1 LDGKAVNTQALREL
15 DSVLHIDELQK
26 VCNILRSWRLKFA
39 LPYTVMAEL
48 TVVSLS
54 IG

>member
-1 LDGKAVNTQALREL
+1 MDRKAVNTQALREL

-26 VCNILRSWRLKFA
+26 ICYILRSWRLKLAF
-39 LPYTVMAEL
+39 PYAVMAEL
-48 TVVSLS
+48 AVVSLS

>member
-15 DSVLHIDELQK
+15 DRVLYIDKLQK
-26 VCNILRSWRLKFA
+26 VCNILRSRRLKLT
-39 LPYTVMAEL
+39 LPYSVIAEL
-48 TVVSLS
+48 AVVSLS